1 MFGEEA
7 TVSCGDISVYLP
19 QVVTIQYSLYKG
31 DTDLSNVSVK
41 VYFNM
46 SYVLNV
52 CFFSDSRMV
61 RKESGS
67 NKTSAPISSKLKR
80 R

>member
-52 CFFSDSRMV
+52 CFF
-61 RKESGS
+61 
-67 NKTSAPISSKLKR
+67 PIRAWIGRNLDQIKHLRLYRAS
-80 R
+80 